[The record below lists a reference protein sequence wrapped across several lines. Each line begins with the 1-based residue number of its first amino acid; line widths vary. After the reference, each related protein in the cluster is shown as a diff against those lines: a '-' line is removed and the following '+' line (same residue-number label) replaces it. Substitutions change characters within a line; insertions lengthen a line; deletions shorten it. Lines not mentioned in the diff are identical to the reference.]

1 MFCVYF
7 WIHKLEL
14 EFKKKRGLKVFK
26 QVQIWIFSMSLKL
39 LKAWFTGVGVMKK
52 YMAWVTLNKI
62 SLYD

>member
-14 EFKKKRGLKVFK
+14 EFKKKGGLKVFK

-52 YMAWVTLNKI
+52 YMT
-62 SLYD
+62 